1 MPEVVD
7 PERHLVAVGG
17 ALQARNLLQPGR
29 TDDGLYLWQHASPRI
44 VDETAYRRQR
54 CQVQLHDRASLLG
67 AEPLYRGRAALRV
80 AYRQDHMPGRVSG
93 QQCACT
99 FETQT
104 GVGSGDNRGSR
115 RIGHF
120 ASRRIGMSAVSACQS
135 RRYMRGA
142 SVGSVQGAAEVGES
156 QNVGAE
162 PLWRPL

>member
-17 ALQARNLLQPGR
+17 ALHARNHLHPGIA
-29 TDDGLYLWQHASPRI
+29 DDGLYRWQRASTRI

-99 FETQT
+99 FETKPELAPVT
-104 GVGSGDNRGSR
+104 IAARVESVISLPEE
-115 RIGHF
+115 
-120 ASRRIGMSAVSACQS
+120 SA
-135 RRYMRGA
+135 
-142 SVGSVQGAAEVGES
+142 
-156 QNVGAE
+156 
-162 PLWRPL
+162 